1 MERTAGPKG
10 ASVDLGALKRKIRE
24 IPDFPRP
31 GILFRD
37 ITPLLAD
44 GPAFH
49 QVIDFF
55 GDRYADRRIDV
66 VVGVEARGFVM
77 GSAVA
82 YRLGTGNV
90 LVRKRGKL
98 PYKTFQSTYALEY
111 GTDTLEI
118 HQDAIR
124 PGQRV
129 LVADDLLA
137 TGGTISAAADLVRQ
151 LGGEVVEL
159 AFLIELRDLG
169 GRARLKDHTV
179 FSLLQ
184 F

>member
-1 MERTAGPKG
+1 MDIA
-10 ASVDLGALKRKIRE
+10 ALKAKIRE
-24 IPDFPRP
+24 IPDFPKA

-37 ITPLLAD
+37 ITPLLSD
-44 GPAFH
+44 GAAFRR
-49 QVIDFF
+49 VIDLL
-55 GDRYADRRIDV
+55 GERYADQRIDV

-77 GSAVA
+77 GSALA
-82 YRLGTGNV
+82 YRLGAGNV

-98 PYKTFQSTYALEY
+98 PFKTFQSTYALEY

-151 LGGEVVEL
+151 LGGTIVEL
-159 AFLIELRDLG
+159 AFLIELTDLG
-169 GRARLKDHTV
+169 GRARLKDYSV

-184 F
+184 Y